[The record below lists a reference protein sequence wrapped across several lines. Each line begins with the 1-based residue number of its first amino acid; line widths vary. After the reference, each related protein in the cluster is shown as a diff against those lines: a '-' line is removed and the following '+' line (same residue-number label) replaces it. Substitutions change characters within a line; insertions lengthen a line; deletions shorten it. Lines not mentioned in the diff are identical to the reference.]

1 MTLRIFQR
9 TVLAAVMV
17 GGVAATAVPQIPIPP
32 LPGLHVRITTGRP
45 PAPRR
50 EVRVARPGPDYVWI
64 AGVYDPDD
72 RGRYRW
78 VPGRWDRPVV
88 ADGYWIP
95 ARYIRTSRGTIYE
108 PGHWSNQQVVVDDNV
123 RQRREWRKHERQHD
137 RELARERNRD
147 NYRDRDDR
155 DHH

>member
-17 GGVAATAVPQIPIPP
+17 GGVAATAVPQIPLP
-32 LPGLHVRITTGRP
+32 PGLHVRITTGRP

-50 EVRVARPGPDYVWI
+50 EVRVVRPGPDYVWI
-64 AGVYDPDD
+64 AGFYDADD

-78 VPGRWDRPVV
+78 VPGRWERPVV
-88 ADGYWIP
+88 SDGYWIP

-108 PGHWSNQQVVVDDNV
+108 PGHWSNQQVVVDDEV
-123 RQRREWRKHERQHD
+123 SRRREWRRHQGQHE

-147 NYRDRDDR
+147 YYRDHDDR